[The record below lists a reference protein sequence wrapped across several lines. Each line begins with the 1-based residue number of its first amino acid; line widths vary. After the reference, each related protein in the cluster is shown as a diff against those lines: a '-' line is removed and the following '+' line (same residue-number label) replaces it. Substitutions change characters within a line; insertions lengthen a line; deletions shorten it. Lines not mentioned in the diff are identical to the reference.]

1 MAGTR
6 YSCCSMHGAK
16 AGVCVAENANVAEE
30 RKCGKK
36 NEKIKNKAMA
46 GTRYSCCSMH
56 GAKTGV
62 CAAENANVAKERKC
76 GKKINCG
83 GGTVRLL

>member
-36 NEKIKNKAMA
+36 NEKIKPWQ
-46 GTRYSCCSMH
+46 GH
-56 GAKTGV
+56 GIAAVACMGQKQV
-62 CAAENANVAKERKC
+62 CARQKMR
-76 GKKINCG
+76 
-83 GGTVRLL
+83 T

>member
-6 YSCCSMHGAK
+6 CSCCSMHGAK

-36 NEKIKNKAMA
+36 NEKIKNKKIKPWQ
-46 GTRYSCCSMH
+46 GH
-56 GAKTGV
+56 GVAAVACMGQKQV
-62 CAAENANVAKERKC
+62 CAQQKMR
-76 GKKINCG
+76 
-83 GGTVRLL
+83 T